1 LIEKVKKVKA
11 FLGISGRKTILAPSG
26 RELVQY
32 EIHLD
37 KPIPP
42 ASHGTVMLLGKQ

>member
-1 LIEKVKKVKA
+1 MIEKIKKRKIW
-11 FLGISGRKTILAPSG
+11 LGVTDRKSILASSG

-32 EIHLD
+32 EIYLD

-42 ASHGTVMLLGKQ
+42 ASHGTVTLLGKQ

>member
-1 LIEKVKKVKA
+1 LIEKIKKSKIL
-11 FLGISGRKTILAPSG
+11 LGFSDRKPIMASSG

-32 EIHLD
+32 EIYLD

-42 ASHGTVMLLGKQ
+42 ASHGTVKLLGKQ

>member
-1 LIEKVKKVKA
+1 LIEKVKKFKV
-11 FLGISGRKTILAPSG
+11 FLGISGRKTVLAPSG

-32 EIHLD
+32 DIHLD

-42 ASHGTVMLLGKQ
+42 ASHGTVLLLGKQ